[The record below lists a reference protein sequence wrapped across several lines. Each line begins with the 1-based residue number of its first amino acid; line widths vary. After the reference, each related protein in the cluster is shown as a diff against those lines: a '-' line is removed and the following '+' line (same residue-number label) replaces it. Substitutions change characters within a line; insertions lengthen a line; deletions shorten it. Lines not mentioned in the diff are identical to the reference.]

1 MLPVLLD
8 TVQQRSY
15 KINDRPFELNI
26 VGVRADNVVPNRFD
40 DTIYVFFR
48 NNIGKWILYPF
59 SATTDPGTYWL
70 QHPMN
75 QDGTAIMKE
84 GQYVD
89 AYQIGLHRNQYLA
102 LVQRKPV
109 TVYRDYDRNAVL
121 DFMNG
126 EEQTG
131 FFGINIHRASVSGT
145 TKFIDKF
152 SAGCQVMADA
162 NDFKTFMQLCEQHRN
177 LYGNQ
182 FTYTLIDER
191 ALARKQRRQFWYYAG
206 GIGAGV
212 TLAFLTYKILKL

>member
-1 MLPVLLD
+1 MVATLLD
-8 TVQQRSY
+8 TTLQRNY
-15 KINDRPFELNI
+15 VIYDRPFELNI
-26 VGVRADNVVPNRFD
+26 IGVRADNVIPNSFD
-40 DTIYVFFR
+40 DTMYVFFR
-48 NNIGKWILYPF
+48 NSINQWVLYPF
-59 SATTDPGTYWL
+59 AATTDPGTYWL
-70 QHPMN
+70 QHPISD
-75 QDGTAIMKE
+75 DGTAIMKE

-131 FFGINIHRASVSGT
+131 FFGINIHRASISGT
-145 TKFIDKF
+145 TKVIDKF
-152 SAGCQVMADA
+152 SAGCQVLSDA
-162 NDFKTFMQLCEQHRN
+162 NDYKTFMQLCERHRN

-191 ALARKQRRQFWYYAG
+191 AIARRERRQLLYYAG
-206 GIGAGV
+206 GVGAGIL
-212 TLAFLTYKILKL
+212 LAFLTYKILKL